1 MQGSR
6 GTGAVG
12 GAGTGMGTGKGAG
25 RGRMG
30 SQSMGPGGF
39 CVCPGCGTR
48 LEHKQGVPCYEM
60 KCPKCGIQMVREK
73 S

>member
-12 GAGTGMGTGKGAG
+12 GAGTGMGAGKGAG

-30 SQSMGPGGF
+30 GQSMGPGGF
-39 CVCPGCGTR
+39 CVCPSCGTR
-48 LEHKQGVPCYEM
+48 LKHKQGAPCYEM
-60 KCPKCGIQMVREK
+60 KCPKCG
-73 S
+73 